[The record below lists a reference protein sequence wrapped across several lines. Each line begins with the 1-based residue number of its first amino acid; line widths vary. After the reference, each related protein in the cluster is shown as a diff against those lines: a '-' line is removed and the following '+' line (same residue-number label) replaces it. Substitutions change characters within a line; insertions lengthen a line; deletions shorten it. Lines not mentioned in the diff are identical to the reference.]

1 MITLSGLVAGIT
13 VGLILG
19 LIILTVMRPAPSPFY
34 GEHVDTDPER
44 RQ

>member
-1 MITLSGLVAGIT
+1 MITLPGLVAGIT

-34 GEHVDTDPER
+34 GSEIDTDPER